1 MVVMLETNCVL
12 LSAWLFVFVA
22 GGQFVITYKIR
33 LLSLVGALVGGQ
45 TSNRRIRSLHLPSET
60 TF

>member
-22 GGQFVITYKIR
+22 GGFVFIF
-33 LLSLVGALVGGQ
+33 SVGAVETDLA
-45 TSNRRIRSLHLPSET
+45 TSNHRIRSLHLPSET